1 MTWRVEGAVEK
12 RERERERE
20 GEKKERDRERAGFSN
35 DAFEFWQRRKLQLKT
50 LPALPSARLERAAS
64 RLN

>member
-1 MTWRVEGAVEK
+1 LTWRVEGAVEK

-35 DAFEFWQRRKLQLKT
+35 DAFEF
-50 LPALPSARLERAAS
+50 
-64 RLN
+64 